1 MIQERR
7 RLFLLSTILLAAAFP
22 AAAQNRYDVQGPI
35 ELHGH
40 ITVKPGMGPNLEK
53 VFASE
58 YYPAISKQRGF
69 RHAGLLKVAGAEDQ
83 YLLKL
88 AFDSEELRLRWAQ
101 SEIHQ
106 SVWPNMLANYA
117 DNKVTAF
124 SIVGPRHGAVNRS
137 R

>member
-1 MIQERR
+1 MA
-7 RLFLLSTILLAAAFP
+7 SP
-22 AAAQNRYDVQGPI
+22 K
-35 ELHGH
+35 
-40 ITVKPGMGPNLEK
+40 TVTLGDLEK
-53 VFASE
+53 VFATE

-69 RHAGLLKVAGAEDQ
+69 RHAGLLKVTGAEDQ

-106 SVWPNMLANYA
+106 KVWPNMLANYA

-124 SIVGPRHGAVNRS
+124 SIVGPRHGAANRS